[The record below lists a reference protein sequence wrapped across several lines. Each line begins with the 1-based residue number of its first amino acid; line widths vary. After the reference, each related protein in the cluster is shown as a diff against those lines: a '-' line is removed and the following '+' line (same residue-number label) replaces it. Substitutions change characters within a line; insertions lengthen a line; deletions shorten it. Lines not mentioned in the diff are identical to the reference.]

1 MPRIRCHYIDC
12 IFTDD
17 GYCSAAAVEIDPD
30 TSCVT
35 FTLPEGAAAGFMAEE
50 LAQELVKNGHK
61 VLIIAGWPSY
71 PDGYLFKG
79 WNSIQ
84 WKTPGF
90 EKCEKEIRAV
100 LDEKIRNK
108 EKANA

>member
-35 FTLPEGAAAGFMAEE
+35 FTLPEGAAAGDDRWDEE
-50 LAQELVKNGHK
+50 EQEEDD
-61 VLIIAGWPSY
+61 I
-71 PDGYLFKG
+71 DEDELFDDDD
-79 WNSIQ
+79 
-84 WKTPGF
+84 
-90 EKCEKEIRAV
+90 
-100 LDEKIRNK
+100 DE
-108 EKANA
+108 EEETAY